1 MARCYC
7 VPGVSSVVE
16 SDVIVFSLCLPVSL
30 SCSEDTVLSLPQT
43 SSALPPLQAAKRKG
57 YTIHITCTPLGI
69 HLSMN
74 TNLNFPHISLYYFLI
89 EWFSIPSKTH
99 IHQTIGKYLK
109 RDCQLQI
116 FLHTHTHTNHVTMI
130 SYTVVSHL
138 CLQLCLAV
146 LRDNFLL
153 PAQC

>member
-116 FLHTHTHTNHVTMI
+116 FLHTHTHTQTM
-130 SYTVVSHL
+130 S
-138 CLQLCLAV
+138 Q
-146 LRDNFLL
+146 
-153 PAQC
+153 